1 MSADIGEN
9 PRLRT
14 TFSLNGTS
22 APSVETKLCADNL
35 IRVLQNGTDAPC
47 PPEKGLVEVLYVTSM
62 PAAYIDK
69 GYWTVRVE
77 AWATDG
83 TRITDMEGT
92 VWVEGE
98 REEKGHIVC

>member
-1 MSADIGEN
+1 M
-9 PRLRT
+9 
-14 TFSLNGTS
+14 
-22 APSVETKLCADNL
+22 ETKLCADNL

-98 REEKGHIVC
+98 REEKGYIVC